1 MTRFLIGVAV
11 LQVLLYVVVL
21 RPLWPR
27 NRGLTVVLLAVLPLT
42 SMLLYRQLGAPA
54 ALDPK
59 MAQAPQTM
67 NDAVSQLEAALQRD
81 PQQPEGWLLLSR
93 AYAEMQKPEKAR
105 DAAVRA
111 AELAP
116 DNVDALV
123 QAAQMQAAA
132 SATHLFEETS
142 IAKLRRA
149 LELEPK
155 HQQAR
160 FYLGVAL
167 RQSGQAKAA
176 ADIWET
182 LLTDVEPGPAKAL
195 RPQIAAARADA
206 GLPPLPA
213 SADPPASGSDA
224 ASPPTAATVPAAA
237 ATAATAPL
245 AVKVALDPGLASR
258 VRGDTTVFVIARAVN
273 GPPMPVA
280 VEKRSVRELPLTAS
294 LDDGDSAMPTLRLSE
309 MQEVEVLARLSQ
321 SGIANKQEG
330 DIETVP
336 VRVKLPAAAPIELV
350 LGKDR

>member
-27 NRGLTVVLLAVLPLT
+27 NRGLTVILLAVLPLT

-59 MAQAPQTM
+59 MAQAPHTM

-195 RPQIAAARADA
+195 RPQIDAARADA
-206 GLPPLPA
+206 GLPPLPS
-213 SADPPASGSDA
+213 SADAPASGPAA
-224 ASPPTAATVPAAA
+224 ASSSVTAPATAAT
-237 ATAATAPL
+237 ATTAPL

-309 MQEVEVLARLSQ
+309 MQEVEVLARLSE
-321 SGIANKQEG
+321 SGIANKQQG
-330 DIETVP
+330 DIETTP
-336 VRVKLPAAAPIELV
+336 LRVKLPATAPIELV

>member
-27 NRGLTVVLLAVLPLT
+27 NRGLTVILLAVLPLT

-195 RPQIAAARADA
+195 RPQIDAARADA
-206 GLPPLPA
+206 GLPPLPS
-213 SADPPASGSDA
+213 SADAPASGPAA
-224 ASPPTAATVPAAA
+224 ASSSVTAPATAAT
-237 ATAATAPL
+237 ATTAPL

-309 MQEVEVLARLSQ
+309 MQEVEVLARLSE
-321 SGIANKQEG
+321 SGIANKQQG
-330 DIETVP
+330 DIETTP
-336 VRVKLPAAAPIELV
+336 LRVKLPATAPIELV